1 MTHPLIGDIT
11 NECIDFIYHETQKT
25 KNKKKLKNIMNIIL
39 DVLFSDIKPYLYT
52 ILGIL
57 VLIFL
62 INFVQFYYYI
72 KMFTNSGNTIK
83 DLMSNI

>member
-1 MTHPLIGDIT
+1 MTHALIGDIT
-11 NECIDFIYHETQKT
+11 NECIDFIYHQTQKT